1 MRFGV
6 GIAAASVITVVAG
19 AIFVF
24 PSPPQ
29 RIVVA
34 AGIPGTALNFYAQR
48 YKEHLSK
55 FGYTLELRQS
65 TLPPVSLLLGG
76 PKEDVQIALVNGGI
90 AEGATPDAVV
100 SLGAV
105 HTSALWI
112 FCRARQIL
120 PHPVS

>member
-1 MRFGV
+1 M
-6 GIAAASVITVVAG
+6 
-19 AIFVF
+19 
-24 PSPPQ
+24 
-29 RIVVA
+29 
-34 AGIPGTALNFYAQR
+34 
-48 YKEHLSK
+48 SK

-65 TLPPVSLLLGG
+65 TLPPVSLLAD

-105 HTSALWI
+105 SYGALWI
-112 FCRARQIL
+112 FAGAPTNL